1 MEIENL
7 EKARVIKESLK
18 IVEELGKLT
27 FEDNDELI
35 DIQDELQKLAKR
47 ARILK
52 SNRYFKL

>member
-7 EKARVIKESLK
+7 EKARVIKEALK

-35 DIQDELQKLAKR
+35 DVQDNLQKLAKR
-47 ARILK
+47 AKVLK
-52 SNRYFKL
+52 SNRHFKL

>member
-1 MEIENL
+1 MNETE
-7 EKARVIKESLK
+7 EKSRILKEALS
-18 IVEELGKLT
+18 IVNELSKNT

-35 DIQDELQKLAKR
+35 DVQDELQKLAKR